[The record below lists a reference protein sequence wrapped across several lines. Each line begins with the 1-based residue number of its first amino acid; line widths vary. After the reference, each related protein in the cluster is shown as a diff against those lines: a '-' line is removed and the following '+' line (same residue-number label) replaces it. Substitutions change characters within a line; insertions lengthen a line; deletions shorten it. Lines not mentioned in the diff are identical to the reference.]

1 MDFTYLNKYRNMI
14 NEALLYVQN
23 YNSEKIS
30 MNLECNFGN
39 FVIDF
44 YRKLI
49 QEKDFLKNAGAVIN
63 PELQIK
69 LMNKELN
76 DDDRTII
83 KYILGQD
90 QLNQLLNNEIIY
102 IDISQYKKIEAM
114 GLIQNFMIIKEDKK
128 IYEE

>member
-1 MDFTYLNKYRNMI
+1 MI